1 MNKLN
6 GKFYE
11 TEIKE
16 TIHKN
21 DINAIDTNDRYYEIG
36 DPSKNNITILKKT
49 NNNKINENNNN
60 IYDNINKEKFILKR
74 NWLIKFS
81 KWI

>member
-74 NWLIKFS
+74 N
-81 KWI
+81 